1 MGILKKYNDNEVNK
15 PQNDI
20 VALENRFV
28 FQQPITLVI
37 NTKLL
42 SFSSNDFTIKDTQGR
57 DYFKCKGSSLNI
69 TNKKTLYD
77 LYDLPL
83 LNIQNQLLTL
93 KDKTDIYLGANS
105 EQIVATIK
113 QKSFMNVN
121 KYVLEFY
128 NIANEC
134 VEFLDMKCDL
144 MGSSCGIF
152 YGKEKE
158 GAPMI
163 SRISRKID
171 TTQIL
176 SPEGNYYV
184 EIAPGVDISLIV
196 AATICF
202 DQLKKE

>member
-1 MGILKKYNDNEVNK
+1 MGIMKNYTNNEVKK
-15 PQNDI
+15 PPNNI
-20 VALENRFV
+20 IALEERFV
-28 FQQPITLVI
+28 FPQAITLVI
-37 NTKLL
+37 NTKPL
-42 SFSSNDFTIKDTQGR
+42 SFSANGFTIKDTKGM

-69 TNKKTLYD
+69 TDKKILYD

-83 LNIQNQLLTL
+83 LNIQNRVFSL
-93 KDKTDIYLGANS
+93 KDKIEIYLGAN
-105 EQIVATIK
+105 QDQVVATIN
-113 QKSFMNVN
+113 QKSMMNVN
-121 KYVLEFY
+121 KYTLEFF
-128 NIANEC
+128 NQAKDC
-134 VEFLDMKCDL
+134 KEFLDMKCDL

-163 SRISRKID
+163 SKITRKIE
-171 TTQIL
+171 TSQVL
-176 SPEGNYYV
+176 YNV

>member
-1 MGILKKYNDNEVNK
+1 MGYQDNEVVK
-15 PQNDI
+15 PSNDI
-20 VALENRFV
+20 VALESRFL

-42 SFSSNDFTIKDTQGR
+42 SLSSDNFTIKDVEGR
-57 DYFKCKGSSLNI
+57 EFFKCKGSSLNI
-69 TNKKTLYD
+69 GDKKILYD
-77 LYDLPL
+77 VYEIPI
-83 LNIQNQLLTL
+83 LNIQNRLLSL
-93 KDKTDIYLGANS
+93 KDKTTIYLGNHT
-105 EQIVATIK
+105 EQVVATIS
-113 QKSFMNVN
+113 QKNMMNFS
-121 KYVLEFY
+121 KYTLEFF
-128 NIANEC
+128 NQATDKQ
-134 VEFLDMKCDL
+134 EFLDMKCNI

-163 SRISRKID
+163 SKITRKINASS
-171 TTQIL
+171 IL

-184 EIAPGVDISLIV
+184 EIAPGVDIALIV